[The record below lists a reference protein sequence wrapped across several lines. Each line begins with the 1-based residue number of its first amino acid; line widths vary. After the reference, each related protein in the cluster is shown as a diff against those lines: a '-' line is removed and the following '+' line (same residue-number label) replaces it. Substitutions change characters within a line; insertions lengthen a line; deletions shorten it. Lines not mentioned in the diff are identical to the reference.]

1 MGFCVLRRGVP
12 RALLALLE
20 AFFFC
25 PGDLPRLLAPSEEP
39 VEGVAYAAE
48 LVVAVAEGDT

>member
-1 MGFCVLRRGVP
+1 MGLCVLRRGVP

-25 PGDLPRLLAPSEEP
+25 AGDLPRLLAPSEEP
-39 VEGVAYAAE
+39 VEGVA
-48 LVVAVAEGDT
+48 